1 MFSGGDEGSGAGGR
15 DRKWAMMKK
24 MEKISEDLITTVETE
39 KKQ

>member
-1 MFSGGDEGSGAGGR
+1 MFSGGDEGSGGEGR

-24 MEKISEDLITTVETE
+24 TKISEDLITTVETE